1 MYAVSN
7 DYLTALATDPIHTT
21 VQLRFW
27 INGALAF
34 TMHNRNIIPSSLKI
48 QKQCMNND
56 GFGVGGVYAGELNVT
71 IIPDENFDLFD
82 YDVSN
87 AEIRVIYK
95 MGLRKENNEW
105 VYEDVPLG
113 RFLVDDID
121 FKGSGLY
128 QITAYDKMTLFS
140 DTDIDEAIHGT
151 ARQVINSLCTLAGVS
166 LATTAAQFED
176 FINSA
181 LTYRIKPKWV
191 DNARDALSYVCSCI
205 GCFATMGRTGDLEIR
220 PLTLDYSE
228 YDDSLSRNERLT
240 SFAAMGKTRV
250 RRVRGNFVTVVTNDA
265 GEEKKE
271 FVKYKANTG
280 RAKGGIL
287 DLGDNPSQW
296 DDMQEVVD
304 NLAEELYAVNYT
316 AATFTTI
323 SNPIYDLGDRIRIV
337 HPDSG
342 KTVITLLT
350 GIEWVFH
357 GVQTH
362 KGAGNDKG
370 VQTSSTKNQNSANS
384 VTADNNTVT
393 DPARQ
398 TYIFADENAG
408 SIADGSSRVVL
419 SFSFHVKNTSAI
431 VALHTSINFEVE
443 TTVTSGV
450 YHDCELTVTIAVDG
464 TTAETFE
471 QTYGDGNQ
479 ILTLIYKLADG
490 LTVGDH
496 TLTVTLAPVG
506 GSIT

>member
-1 MYAVSN
+1 MYTVSN
-7 DYLTALATDPIHTT
+7 DYLTALATDPIHDI

-27 INGALAF
+27 ISGALAF
-34 TMHNRNIIPSSLKI
+34 TMHSRNIIPGSLSI

-87 AEIRVIYK
+87 AEIRVVYK

-191 DNARDALSYVCSCI
+191 DNARDALAYVCACI

-240 SFAAMGKTRV
+240 SLCAMGKTRV
-250 RRVRGNFVTVVTNDA
+250 KRVRGNFVTTVTDKNGD
-265 GEEKKE
+265 EKKE
-271 FVKYKANTG
+271 FKRYKADTG
-280 RAKGGIL
+280 RDRGGIL

-296 DDMQEVVD
+296 NDMQEVVD
-304 NLAEELYAVNYT
+304 NLAEEFYDVNYT

-323 SNPIYDLGDRIRIV
+323 SNPIYDLGDRLRIV

-350 GIEWVFH
+350 GIEWTFH

-362 KGAGNDKG
+362 KGFGSEKGIRGKSQKSIDTTNEVIAGNE
-370 VQTSSTKNQNSANS
+370 TLSA
-384 VTADNNTVT
+384 TVT
-393 DPARQ
+393 IKAGKNDVISI
-398 TYIFADENAG
+398 TDENGHA
-408 SIADGSSRVVL
+408 V
-419 SFSFHVKNTSAI
+419 
-431 VALHTSINFEVE
+431 
-443 TTVTSGV
+443 TTVTFASGAS
-450 YHDCELTVTIAVDG
+450 TG
-464 TTAETFE
+464 
-471 QTYGDGNQ
+471 
-479 ILTLIYKLADG
+479 
-490 LTVGDH
+490 
-496 TLTVTLAPVG
+496 TVTLDIPANGAVFTFTSTVYG
-506 GSIT
+506 QSVSKMIEGDDEVVVSITVNISIISSVDDVVTVKDDRNVTLATVNCPEV